1 MNGREHYIYILA
13 ASILPFVGVI
23 AAMVLLWN
31 SLVGPADLAVFVIM
45 SVIGGLGVSIGYHRL
60 LAHRS
65 FKTTRPIKLFFVT
78 AGAMAGQGPP
88 LIWVAHHRR
97 HHRVA
102 DKPGDPHSPYFE
114 DRVDFRGVV
123 KGLWHSHL
131 GWLFD
136 KNLSSDPVRYCPDL
150 CRDADIR
157 FLSIRFVPVVLAGLL
172 LPGLLG
178 LAFTGTL
185 AGFLTGIL
193 WGGLVRMFIG
203 NHVTY
208 AVNSIGHYF
217 GRRRFDTA
225 DESRNVFW
233 LSIPSFGES
242 WHNNHHAFP
251 RSARHGFRW
260 WELDLSALTIY
271 TLEKLHLAWDIIRID
286 PARQRQ
292 RAAGLSRVG
301 SGRTAP
307 HEPARPLAERGQAS
321 AKDLGPVDVADVE

>member
-1 MNGREHYIYILA
+1 LKLLFVPGGGWGGPGRPLFGVA
-13 ASILPFVGVI
+13 LP
-23 AAMVLLWN
+23 
-31 SLVGPADLAVFVIM
+31 PRPP
-45 SVIGGLGVSIGYHRL
+45 GG
-60 LAHRS
+60 
-65 FKTTRPIKLFFVT
+65 
-78 AGAMAGQGPP
+78 
-88 LIWVAHHRR
+88 
-97 HHRVA
+97 A

-286 PARQRQ
+286 PARQQQ